1 MGRDRRPFLG
11 EEEEAGGKAGKR
23 GEYIPWKR
31 VGIAALDA
39 LTVLEDKDVAG
50 MAGMEVEGKEGTV
63 AALKGTVAALKGT
76 VAGIALV

>member
-1 MGRDRRPFLG
+1 MREVGRDRRPFLG

-50 MAGMEVEGKEGTV
+50 MEGTV
-63 AALKGTVAALKGT
+63 AGMEGLEEGT

>member
-1 MGRDRRPFLG
+1 MREVVRDRRPFLVG
-11 EEEEAGGKAGKR
+11 EEEAGGKAGKR

-50 MAGMEVEGKEGTV
+50 MEGKD
-63 AALKGTVAALKGT
+63 

>member
-1 MGRDRRPFLG
+1 MQEVGRDRRRFLG
-11 EEEEAGGKAGKR
+11 EEDKAGGMEGKR

-50 MAGMEVEGKEGTV
+50 MEGMEEGTV

>member
-1 MGRDRRPFLG
+1 MREVVRDRRPFLVG
-11 EEEEAGGKAGKR
+11 EEEAGGKAGKR

-50 MAGMEVEGKEGTV
+50 MEGMEE
-63 AALKGTVAALKGT
+63 GTVAALKGT

>member
-1 MGRDRRPFLG
+1 MVREVGRDRRPFLG

-31 VGIAALDA
+31 VGTVGLDKA
-39 LTVLEDKDVAG
+39 GMDVEGMDVEGKDVAG
-50 MAGMEVEGKEGTV
+50 MEGLE
-63 AALKGTVAALKGT
+63 GT